1 MKPSRYLTL
10 PVLVFVLLLAAWLR
24 FYRIEYQSYWNDEG
38 NSRVLAGKS
47 VGNILASAAADI
59 HPPGYYL
66 ALKVW
71 RGLVGESEFGLR
83 SFSALAGLVLVALL
97 YRLGREYFDAP
108 AAVAAAL
115 LGAVN
120 PFLIYYAQ
128 EARMYALLATL
139 SAASLLLFSLW
150 LKSTRPHTLPLQKSR
165 RWELF
170 GQTLSQ
176 NDRNDSTAPPPPYA
190 ASVKN
195 V

>member
-1 MKPSRYLTL
+1 MKLSRYLTL
-10 PVLVFVLLLAAWLR
+10 SMLVFVLLLAAWLR

-38 NSRVLAGKS
+38 NSRVLAERS
-47 VGNILASAAADI
+47 VAVIVRSAAADI

-83 SFSALAGLVLVALL
+83 SFSTLAGLVLVALL
-97 YRLGREYFDAP
+97 YRLGREYFDAT

-139 SAASLLLFSLW
+139 SAASFLLFSKW
-150 LKSTRPHTLPLQKSR
+150 LKSTRPQPLPP
-165 RWELF
+165 
-170 GQTLSQ
+170 
-176 NDRNDSTAPPPPYA
+176 APPPSPRPKA
-190 ASVKN
+190 EDDR
-195 V
+195 